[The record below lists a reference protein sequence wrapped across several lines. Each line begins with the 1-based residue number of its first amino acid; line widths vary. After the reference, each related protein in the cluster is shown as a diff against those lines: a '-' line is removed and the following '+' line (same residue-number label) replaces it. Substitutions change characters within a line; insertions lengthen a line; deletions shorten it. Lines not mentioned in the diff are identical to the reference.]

1 MNPDKESFSCIR
13 SVVADPDH
21 PEELLLDLGNEL
33 CERMGWVEGDIMEW
47 TDLGDGTWQLRKKI
61 PGISA
66 KALPL

>member
-1 MNPDKESFSCIR
+1 MNPDKEPFSCIR
-13 SVVADPDH
+13 GVVADPDH

-47 TDLGDGTWQLRKKI
+47 TDLGNGTWKIQKKI